1 MTWANRI
8 TFVLVCFTMAF
19 VTVAYGG
26 VHQPILVLFY
36 TLIAVMAILV
46 AVDSIQV
53 GAFRVDKSLLQVPLF
68 AAAAYGMVQIIPF
81 GKLAETAGVNSIS
94 RTISVD
100 PFSTEVNAFHFFA
113 LAIFFAITL
122 ITLESEARIRKTVTV
137 IIAFGF
143 LFSFFAILQSFLSP
157 NRIYGIYENRF
168 AVPFGSFV
176 NRHNFAAFIE
186 MCLCVPL
193 GMLFSGAVRRDRRLL
208 FITAVS
214 LMGIALILSGSRG
227 GFVAML
233 SGLIV
238 VAVLTRRY
246 RGPKQAIIKAALA
259 ATLLL
264 LIIGGAILVGGE
276 SSLTRFIETAQSG
289 DISTNRFYIWAV
301 TAKVV
306 AANMPFGAGL
316 GAFGVAFTPFD
327 SNSGLERVEQA
338 HNDYLQVASDAGL
351 VGLLIGGVFLYWFVT
366 TGMRN
371 ARTANRYRRGVVIGA
386 FAGCTAVLV
395 HSLFD
400 FVLHTTAV
408 SLLFLMLLGL
418 VIAGGRKYPED
429 DSEDDHPNRRRRSSA
444 TVTRITSMRE
454 LIV

>member
-1 MTWANRI
+1 
-8 TFVLVCFTMAF
+8 
-19 VTVAYGG
+19 
-26 VHQPILVLFY
+26 
-36 TLIAVMAILV
+36 
-46 AVDSIQV
+46 
-53 GAFRVDKSLLQVPLF
+53 
-68 AAAAYGMVQIIPF
+68 
-81 GKLAETAGVNSIS
+81 
-94 RTISVD
+94 
-100 PFSTEVNAFHFFA
+100 
-113 LAIFFAITL
+113 
-122 ITLESEARIRKTVTV
+122 
-137 IIAFGF
+137 
-143 LFSFFAILQSFLSP
+143 
-157 NRIYGIYENRF
+157 
-168 AVPFGSFV
+168 
-176 NRHNFAAFIE
+176 
-186 MCLCVPL
+186 
-193 GMLFSGAVRRDRRLL
+193 MLFSGAVRRDRRLL

-238 VAVLTRRY
+238 VAVLTRRS

-259 ATLLL
+259 ATLLV

-306 AANMPFGAGL
+306 AANMPFGSGL

-400 FVLHTTAV
+400 FVLHTTAI

-444 TVTRITSMRE
+444 TVTRITSTRE